1 MYEII
6 KNKAI
11 NICMD
16 IYGDLGKFIYDVSNY
31 QDSIMKNLFDIS
43 LRLIRFEEDYFAKV
57 KYEEFKNSDTF

>member
-31 QDSIMKNLFDIS
+31 QDSIMKNLFDTS
-43 LRLIRFEEDYFAKV
+43 LRLLIMYED
-57 KYEEFKNSDTF
+57 

>member
-16 IYGDLGKFIYDVSNY
+16 IYGDLGKFIYDISNY

-43 LRLIRFEEDYFAKV
+43 LRLIRFEEDYFAK
-57 KYEEFKNSDTF
+57 EKNE